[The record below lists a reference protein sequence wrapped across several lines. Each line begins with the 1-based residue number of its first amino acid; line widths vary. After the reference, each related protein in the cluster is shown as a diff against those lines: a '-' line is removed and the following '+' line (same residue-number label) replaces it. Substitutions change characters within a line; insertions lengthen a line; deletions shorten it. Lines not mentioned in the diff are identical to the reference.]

1 MSVLRRTLLGIAL
14 ISLGGCVAT
23 TYTMVAP
30 GTVMVEA
37 LQVTPGE
44 AWNQV
49 PPMLS
54 PSSRRTTRVW
64 TRDGLLLDRLVII
77 PGVPD
82 GEPIVES
89 DRKDAALPV
98 FRAGMLP
105 NEIEELTE
113 STIVKLFGEGGV
125 SVSTSNLRPHRFDDH
140 RGILFNFEVAVS
152 DGPDY
157 KGLVGSFIVGK
168 TLYMLMYFGAE
179 PFYYQKHLPEA
190 EAIITSARLV
200 GKS

>member
-1 MSVLRRTLLGIAL
+1 MSILRRSLLGIAF

-30 GTVMVEA
+30 GTVTVEA

-64 TRDGLLLDRLVII
+64 TRDGLLLDRLVIV

-113 STIVKLFGEGGV
+113 SSIFKLFGEGGV
-125 SVSTSNLRPHRFDDH
+125 SVNTSSLRPHRFGEH
-140 RGILFNFEVAVS
+140 RGILFNVEVAVS

-157 KGLVGSFIVGK
+157 KGLVGSFIVDEK
-168 TLYMLMYFGAE
+168 LYMMMYFGAE
-179 PFYYQKHLPEA
+179 PYYYDKHLAEA
-190 EAIITSARLV
+190 EAIITSARLS
-200 GKS
+200 GKG